1 MRTARS
7 AFPHGQHWEHDASN
21 LFVTIMLACDTVV
34 TTHPGRVIRW
44 VVWILFV
51 QS

>member
-1 MRTARS
+1 MRTAGS

-34 TTHPGRVIRW
+34 TAHPGRVIRG
-44 VVWILFV
+44 VGRLLMV